1 MNVLALAEAWW
12 AQHSIHLD
20 QEPGGDRFG
29 TIIIE
34 GDMRAA
40 PLRMVAIGDS
50 MIAGCGV
57 DDQAHGFTPDLAAV
71 FSRVL
76 NRSIAWESYGKLGAT
91 VRRVRY
97 RLLPEVE
104 GRADL
109 LVLCA
114 GSNDLMARR
123 SLEEW
128 RTDLAAAI
136 DEAKRLSD
144 NIVVFSAGQLYR
156 SPSLGKALRQVIKR
170 MTDEQTAASKAICE
184 QKQVLFLDMTHED
197 VHADQERFYAHDNF
211 HPSDY
216 GYSYMAECTA
226 TMAGDWLKARL
237 G

>member
-34 GDMRAA
+34 GDTRAA

-104 GRADL
+104 GRAWC
-109 LVLCA
+109 CA
-114 GSNDLMARR
+114 PAP
-123 SLEEW
+123 
-128 RTDLAAAI
+128 TI
-136 DEAKRLSD
+136 
-144 NIVVFSAGQLYR
+144 
-156 SPSLGKALRQVIKR
+156 
-170 MTDEQTAASKAICE
+170 
-184 QKQVLFLDMTHED
+184 
-197 VHADQERFYAHDNF
+197 
-211 HPSDY
+211 
-216 GYSYMAECTA
+216 
-226 TMAGDWLKARL
+226 
-237 G
+237 